1 MPWWIAWRAKWV
13 ALRAVGIP
21 FGLMFV
27 LHLVEASI
35 MDLVQHVITS
45 IGGSDVV
52 AYNAAH
58 VVAQAMYT
66 AIDAL
71 LIAALLEMLLSGR
84 KLADSLPQLVPSAG
98 AIRFALAFLV
108 IGIGTSLL
116 HLALR
121 HGLTGQATWTW
132 VADDPLSPTALWLQL
147 LFAPAIQWLVAGLA
161 IAPLALRLLKLPA
174 LSHGDRPPKPWP
186 PTIGL
191 LGMLLAVACI
201 FNLVV
206 AVLQAI
212 LMPAVEATAPD
223 GGAGGNRALSVI
235 GESIVVLVTGY
246 AGTFIQTLLIAA
258 SVAALLWRRRGSSAN
273 GAPGSTTA
281 AIGS

>member
-1 MPWWIAWRAKWV
+1 MPWRIAWRAKQV

-21 FGLMFV
+21 FGLMFA
-27 LHLVEASI
+27 LLLVEADI
-35 MDLVQHVITS
+35 MGIIRYVITS

-58 VVAQAMYT
+58 VVVQAMYT

-84 KLADSLPQLVPSAG
+84 KLADSLPRLMPSAG
-98 AIRFALAFLV
+98 AVRFALAFLV

-121 HGLTGQATWTW
+121 YGFTGQPGWIW
-132 VADDPLSPTALWLQL
+132 VADGGPSPAPLWLQFL
-147 LFAPAIQWLVAGLA
+147 LAPAIQWLIAGLA
-161 IAPLALRLLKLPA
+161 LAPLALRLLKLPA
-174 LSHGDRPPKPWP
+174 LSDGDRLPKPWP
-186 PTIGL
+186 PTVGL
-191 LGMLLAVACI
+191 LGMLLAAALV
-201 FNLVV
+201 FNLVG
-206 AVLQAI
+206 AVLETI
-212 LMPAVEATAPD
+212 LMPAVEAIAPD
-223 GGAGGNRALSVI
+223 GGAGGNRALSI
-235 GESIVVLVTGY
+235 TGEWIIALVTAY

-258 SVAALLWRRRGSSAN
+258 SVAALLWRRRGSSAS